1 MGVTRE
7 GELTRHTGLLSIRRV
22 NTLRA
27 LDQPQLQ
34 QSFSRYIE
42 LVNYIKQIHDSA
54 PTLALTAHLVAMAGS
69 VWTAVVKVLST

>member
-1 MGVTRE
+1 MT
-7 GELTRHTGLLSIRRV
+7 SRRV

-27 LDQPQLQ
+27 LDNSQLQ
-34 QSFSRYIE
+34 DSFNNYVE
-42 LVNYIKQIHDSA
+42 LVDYIKRIHDSA

>member
-1 MGVTRE
+1 MTA
-7 GELTRHTGLLSIRRV
+7 IRI

-27 LDQPQLQ
+27 LDNSQLQ
-34 QSFSRYIE
+34 ESFNNYVG
-42 LVNYIKQIHDSA
+42 LVEYIKHIHDNA